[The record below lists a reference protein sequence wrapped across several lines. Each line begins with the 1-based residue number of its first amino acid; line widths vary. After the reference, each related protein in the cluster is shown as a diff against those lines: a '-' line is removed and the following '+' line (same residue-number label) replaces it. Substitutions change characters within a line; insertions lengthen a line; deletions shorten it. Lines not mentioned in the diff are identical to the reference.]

1 MGRRLGVFVMPIVVA
16 VFIPYCGGA
25 VRPTIQPAGAPPAR
39 LWSEP
44 DSPARDLYN
53 GPWGARRAPDPAAVY
68 RLVELK
74 RHGVNPGMTVRDTE
88 GRKWSVKQ
96 RRSEDL
102 DESRAEVTM
111 SRILSALGYYQ
122 PPVYY
127 LPAFTLQ
134 DDWGTRVEPGGR
146 FRLHDKALKDVGT
159 WSWQLNPF
167 VGTRPYQGLVVVL
180 MLLGSSDLK
189 NSNNTLY
196 EHRAGDAVEQWYVV
210 RDIGNALGRTGRFI
224 PVPADCA
231 AFEQRHFI
239 LGTNGRFVRFEYR
252 GFHGEL
258 VRDRIAAGDVGW
270 AMARLSEL
278 TDAQWSDAFRAG
290 GFTSDVTA
298 RYIRKLHQDIAQ
310 GAALAAR
317 DANAT
322 SERR

>member
-1 MGRRLGVFVMPIVVA
+1 MGRRLCVLATPVVLA
-16 VFIPYCGGA
+16 VFMPYCGP

-44 DSPARDLYN
+44 GKAVQDLYN
-53 GPWGARRAPDPAAVY
+53 GPWEARRAPDPATVY
-68 RLVELK
+68 RLVEMK
-74 RHGVNPGMTVRDTE
+74 RHGANPGMTVRDAE

-96 RRSEDL
+96 RRSDVL
-102 DESRAEVTM
+102 DESRSEVTM

-122 PPVYY
+122 QPVYY
-127 LPAFTLQ
+127 LPSFRLQ
-134 DDWGTRVEPGGR
+134 DDWSTHVEPGGR
-146 FRLHDKALKDVGT
+146 FRLSDKSLKDVGE

-167 VGTRPYQGLVVVL
+167 VGSPPYQGLIVTL

-196 EHRAGDAVEQWYVV
+196 ERRTGDGVEQWYVV
-210 RDIGNALGRTGRFI
+210 RDIGSSLGSTGRFI

-239 LGTNGRFVRFEYR
+239 LGMNGRFVRFDYH

-270 AMARLSEL
+270 AMARLSRL
-278 TDAQWSDAFRAG
+278 TDAQWRDAFRAG
-290 GFTSDVTA
+290 GFTPDDTA
-298 RYIRKLHQDIAQ
+298 RYLRKLHRDIAQ
-310 GAALAAR
+310 GVELAAR
-317 DANAT
+317 DANAS

>member
-1 MGRRLGVFVMPIVVA
+1 MGRRLCVLAMPVVLA
-16 VFIPYCGGA
+16 VFMPYCGP

-44 DSPARDLYN
+44 GKAAQDLYN
-53 GPWGARRAPDPAAVY
+53 GPWARRAPDPATVY
-68 RLVELK
+68 RLVEMK
-74 RHGVNPGMTVRDTE
+74 RHGANPGMTVRDAE

-96 RRSEDL
+96 RRSDVL
-102 DESRAEVTM
+102 DESRSEVTM

-127 LPAFTLQ
+127 LSSFRLQ
-134 DDWGTRVEPGGR
+134 DDWSTHVEPGGR
-146 FRLHDKALKDVGT
+146 FRLSDKSLKDVGE

-167 VGTRPYQGLVVVL
+167 VGSPPYQGLIVTL

-196 EHRAGDAVEQWYVV
+196 EHRTGDGVEQWYVV
-210 RDIGNALGRTGRFI
+210 RDIGSSLGSTGRFI
-224 PVPADCA
+224 PVPADCT

-239 LGTNGRFVRFEYR
+239 LGMNGRFVRFDYH

-270 AMARLSEL
+270 AMARLSRL
-278 TDAQWSDAFRAG
+278 TDAQWRDAFRAG
-290 GFTSDVTA
+290 GFTPDDTA
-298 RYIRKLHQDIAQ
+298 RYLRKLHQDIAQ
-310 GAALAAR
+310 GVELAAR
-317 DANAT
+317 DANAS